1 MSAAPVP
8 EGSTIA
14 VMGAGAWGT
23 TFARV
28 LADADHRVR
37 LWARRSD
44 VVDEINA
51 TARNGLY
58 LPGVDLP
65 PTISATA
72 DPAEAMTGASMVVL
86 AVPSQF
92 LRATLSDWQVPDNA
106 IVVNLAKGI
115 EVCTGLRM
123 SQVICEVARIEPDRH
138 AVFTGPN
145 LAREIAERQPTAAV
159 IASSSEDTASLVQ
172 RACHTGYLR
181 PYTNRDVIGCE
192 IGGATKNVIA
202 LAYGMA
208 VGAGAGSNALAWLLT
223 RGLAE
228 VTRLGEALGA
238 DPLTFAGLAG
248 MGDLV
253 ATCSS
258 SLSRNR
264 TFGEHLGRGHSVD
277 EATRE
282 SRGVAEGVRSCMSI
296 RALAH
301 QHGVEMPIV
310 EAVSLVVAGEVR
322 PLDMVRVVM
331 ERSLKS
337 ER

>member
-115 EVCTGLRM
+115 EVSTGLRM